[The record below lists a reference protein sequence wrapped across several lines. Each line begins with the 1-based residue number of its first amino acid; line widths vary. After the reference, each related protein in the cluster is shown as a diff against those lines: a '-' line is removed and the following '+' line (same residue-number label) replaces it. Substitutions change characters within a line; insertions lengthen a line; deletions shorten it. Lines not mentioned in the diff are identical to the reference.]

1 MPEENGLLPARGG
14 RGAEVNGL
22 FPGRAPPGRGPGEAP
37 GIAVGFVPLVV
48 WGAATFGISKFC
60 VGAASC
66 AVCVGVV
73 AKTSNSLSGV
83 TGATGF
89 FVAAFFAGAGALATA
104 AFNSGN
110 LSCKRRMTGASTV
123 EEADLTYSP
132 TSSSLEIISLLSTPS
147 AFASS

>member
-1 MPEENGLLPARGG
+1 M
-14 RGAEVNGL
+14 
-22 FPGRAPPGRGPGEAP
+22 
-37 GIAVGFVPLVV
+37 
-48 WGAATFGISKFC
+48 SKFC
-60 VGAASC
+60 AGAPSC
-66 AVCVGVV
+66 AVSVGVV

-89 FVAAFFAGAGALATA
+89 LVAAFFAGVGAFAAA

-110 LSCKRRMTGASTV
+110 LSCKRRITGASTV

>member
-1 MPEENGLLPARGG
+1 M
-14 RGAEVNGL
+14 
-22 FPGRAPPGRGPGEAP
+22 
-37 GIAVGFVPLVV
+37 
-48 WGAATFGISKFC
+48 SKFC
-60 VGAASC
+60 AGAPSC
-66 AVCVGVV
+66 AVSVGVV

-89 FVAAFFAGAGALATA
+89 LVAAFFAGVGAFA
-104 AFNSGN
+104 AASFNSGN
-110 LSCKRRMTGASTV
+110 LSCKRRITGASTV